1 VIWMNT
7 DYGMIR
13 TDGVVF
19 DWEISSEE
27 MEAREQNTVEV
38 ENSTSRVPT
47 TALDTQANPPIVPTT
62 MTSPIPVNQSVAESS
77 ESSHQSS
84 SFASS
89 STRATS
95 TVHGPA
101 VSSTTN
107 NQNTTQASV
116 DTILRDVVVKQEEV
130 ESTIPPTP
138 APSHEVP
145 PSVHSSADI
154 KHPIESASSTPLA
167 LVPQSVI
174 TSTNSLSHIAVCFLD
189 R

>member
-1 VIWMNT
+1 MNT

-27 MEAREQNTVEV
+27 MEEREQNAIEM
-38 ENSTSRVPT
+38 ENSTNRVPT
-47 TALDTQANPPIVPTT
+47 TAPDTQVNPSIATT
-62 MTSPIPVNQSVAESS
+62 TTTPPIPVNQSTESS

-84 SFASS
+84 SLASS
-89 STRATS
+89 STRTTS
-95 TVHGPA
+95 TAHAPVA
-101 VSSTTN
+101 SSTTN
-107 NQNTTQASV
+107 DGNTTQASV
-116 DTILRDVVVKQEEV
+116 DPILRDVVVKQEEV

-138 APSHEVP
+138 APSHEGP
-145 PSVHSSADI
+145 LGSTDI
-154 KHPIESASSTPLA
+154 KHSNGSASSTPLA
-167 LVPQSVI
+167 LAPQSVV